1 MPDFPYKTPTGSV
14 YEATDVPGSLE
25 KAVRLADFFDAFL
38 LGDGEEAVIEIAEAC
53 RAWKRSGTPKADL
66 LEKLAAIEAA
76 VLAFGGTAGSELYW
90 WPETLAAPTGTSG
103 NFEVETVTPITG
115 GMTTIGFKSS
125 SLSAGLLATGQW
137 IVIEGVL
144 YRVIT
149 TTTSSGKTATATIFP
164 AYRGRIGGLI
174 DWGMTNY
181 AKAPRWLVT
190 ASPELTKDEAG
201 NLLPWTLQLRQ
212 IPYATYPF

>member
-1 MPDFPYKTPTGSV
+1 MSRPFASSYYPARTSYRQVNTATRSANPYTGATWSTRTPGNTCWELDLDFAS
-14 YEATDVPGSLE
+14 ASSTDAP
-25 KAVRLADFFDAFL
+25 
-38 LGDGEEAVIEIAEAC
+38 
-53 RAWKRSGTPKADL
+53 
-66 LEKLAAIEAA
+66 AIEAA

-90 WPETLAAPTGTSG
+90 WPETLAAPSGTSG
-103 NFEVETVTPITG
+103 NFEVETVVSVTG
-115 GMTTIGFKSS
+115 GMSTIGFKSS
-125 SLSAGLLATGQW
+125 SLTAGLLATAQW

-144 YRVIT
+144 YRVIS